1 LKLKP
6 DKNQITWGITIS
18 VTALI
23 VMLMYYVIF
32 KGGHIVSGIGAVING
47 MQGVMYGIVI
57 AYVMS
62 PVQNFIEQKWLE
74 KIWEACGAKRDESG
88 EFKHKKLIRN
98 LAILLTMSFLLIII
112 VGFCSYIIPQL
123 FYSISEIMHNVP
135 TYYRNATRSIDELL
149 QSADDDVRD
158 NVNIIIKELYDRIN
172 GFIQTT
178 LIPNMTQIVTVISK
192 QALNFVSFFVNLFV
206 GFIVA
211 IYLLHSKENMCGKG
225 KKMAYAF
232 FKEKEA
238 NEIISS
244 CRFVHATFTGFI
256 MGKIIDSLIIG
267 ILSYIGNLILDIPY
281 PLLIAVIVGITNII
295 PFFGPYIGGIMGFI
309 ILILI
314 EPISAL
320 VFLIFV
326 VILQQFDGNILG
338 PKILGNS
345 TGLSSFW
352 VIFAIM
358 LFGSLWGVAGWI
370 LGVPVFAVIYAFVN
384 RVTEFYLEKKNLP
397 TSEEKYIDTA
407 YIEDMKFHYLGD
419 PSSQK
424 YRAQKTSSSWR
435 RIFKIKHKKQNKTS
449 PSEDKNDK

>member
-1 LKLKP
+1 
-6 DKNQITWGITIS
+6 
-18 VTALI
+18 
-23 VMLMYYVIF
+23 
-32 KGGHIVSGIGAVING
+32 
-47 MQGVMYGIVI
+47 
-57 AYVMS
+57 
-62 PVQNFIEQKWLE
+62 
-74 KIWEACGAKRDESG
+74 
-88 EFKHKKLIRN
+88 
-98 LAILLTMSFLLIII
+98 
-112 VGFCSYIIPQL
+112 
-123 FYSISEIMHNVP
+123 
-135 TYYRNATRSIDELL
+135 L